1 MQINPIK
8 VSFKSNIE
16 AARQPQSSEVAT
28 DPIQKNV
35 ELSNVTPTYNVKK
48 PLKYSSL
55 GVEELPCNTKA
66 HMFKLE
72 NGQRVVIVPKK
83 GPTVVKTYVNV
94 GSMNEPDRVRG
105 ISHFIEH
112 NLFNGSEG
120 LEAGEFFSK
129 VNKMGA
135 NTNAST
141 GFAATDYYIASNLL
155 KKNDLETEIK
165 IHASMIETPKFALN
179 MLEKEKGPVT
189 SEINMILDDPENV
202 ATNNT
207 LKLLYNIK
215 STSRDIIGGTTDNI
229 NRLTREDVVDY
240 YQRNYYPANMTT
252 VITGEVEPEQAM
264 GLISKYF
271 GANKNTN
278 PKPRHYE
285 KLEPIQ
291 KSVRNDYIS
300 DKTNASIVSIGFNGP
315 KNNNTKDK
323 ILLDAF
329 QFFLVG
335 SSVARL
341 NKSLEKI
348 QTNALVSSDRI
359 STRPDDNMVILF
371 QTQTSEPNAEHAIK
385 TVFNEIANLEKNPP
399 TEQEINIVKKKLKL
413 NLAQVFES
421 SGIINTVVGTSMLDN
436 DLKSV
441 TEFEKV
447 IDNLNSKDMV
457 DFAKKYF
464 NTKKAAI
471 TVIHPDS
478 ADLKSINQNYQRVHH
493 VSFQGNVGEINH
505 KEALDVDNL
514 KNYVTTNNLSIVTN
528 DIDKNL
534 ATFDLSL
541 SADAPANVKPGV
553 SQILS
558 VMLNKGSKFEDE
570 KKFFTNLENH
580 GIQTSFDASER
591 ELYVNSMFLPQD
603 GADAVKA
610 AKEVLLNPR
619 FTEDELNSAKNL
631 LKENIQSIPA
641 NAREGLLKGMFPGQF
656 YGTTSDEINKSIDT
670 ITMDDVKGLYYYIL
684 KNSQGQVA
692 ISAPF
697 KSNPEVKVNMFKEL
711 CADIPSLKPTRP
723 TIFNSFIPVM
733 DKKVMVQEHTK
744 SQAEVQMGYKF
755 KTNKNLKDG
764 VTFELMNTILG
775 GTPSSRLFQDLRET
789 RKLAYQVNSKLN
801 YFDNSGVV
809 SLNIKTTTD
818 DPSAKTYDNLQKSLD
833 GFNEHV
839 QKMMNENVTEE
850 ELENAKLTLKNKIL
864 DGSELT
870 SDKNI
875 GILSGEKSFYGVSA
889 DNLALDLID
898 KVTADD
904 IKAAANYVFNSN
916 PTISVVATKDTIDN
930 NKQYL
935 QKLGNFVEI

>member
-8 VSFKSNIE
+8 ISFKSNIE
-16 AARQPQSSEVAT
+16 VAKQPQQPEVAT
-28 DPIQKNV
+28 NPIQNTQ

-55 GVEELPCNTKA
+55 GVEELPSNTKA
-66 HMFKLE
+66 HMYKLE
-72 NGQRVVIVPKK
+72 NGQRVVVIPKK

-129 VNKMGA
+129 VNKLGA

-141 GFAATDYYIASNLL
+141 GFAATDYYIESNLL
-155 KKNDLETEIK
+155 KKNDLETEVK
-165 IHASMIETPKFALN
+165 IHASMLETPKFAQE

-215 STSRDIIGGTTDNI
+215 STSKDIIGGTTENI
-229 NRLTREDVVDY
+229 NRLTKEDVVDY
-240 YQRNYYPANMTT
+240 YQRNYYPANMIT
-252 VITGEVEPEQAM
+252 VITGEVEPDNAI
-264 GLISKYF
+264 GLVSKYF
-271 GANKNTN
+271 GSKNTN
-278 PKPRHYE
+278 PKPRKFE
-285 KLEPIQ
+285 NLEPLQ
-291 KSVRNDYIS
+291 KSARKDYIS
-300 DKTNASIVSIGFNGP
+300 DKTNASIVSMGFNGP

-359 STRPDDNMVILF
+359 SPKADDNMVILF
-371 QTQTSEPNAEHAIK
+371 QTQTSEPNTEHAIK

-421 SGIINTVVGTSMLDN
+421 SSIINTVVGTSMLDN

-464 NTKKAAI
+464 DLNKVAI

-478 ADLKSINQNYQRVHH
+478 ADMKSINQNYQRVHH
-493 VSFQGNVGEINH
+493 VSFQGNIDETNH
-505 KEALDVDNL
+505 KEALDIN
-514 KNYVTTNNLSIVTN
+514 KIKKYSATNNLSIVTN
-528 DIDKNL
+528 EIDKDL

-553 SQILS
+553 SEILS
-558 VMLNKGSKFEDE
+558 IMLNKGSQFKDE
-570 KKFFTNLENH
+570 KKFFTNLENQ

-591 ELYVNSMFLPQD
+591 EIYINSMFLPSD
-603 GADAVKA
+603 GVSAIKS

-619 FTEDELNSAKNL
+619 FNEKELESAKIL
-631 LKENIQSIPA
+631 LKENIQNLPA
-641 NAREGLLKGMFPGQF
+641 SSREGLLKEMFKGQI
-656 YGTTSDEINKSIDT
+656 YGTTTEDIDKNLDSINLN
-670 ITMDDVKGLYYYIL
+670 DVKGLYNYIM
-684 KNSQGQVA
+684 KNAQGQVA

-697 KSNPEVKVNMFKEL
+697 KKNPDLKNDMFKEL
-711 CADIPSLKPTRP
+711 CTDIPTLKPSKA
-723 TIFNSFIPVM
+723 TIFNGYTPVM
-733 DKKVMVQEHTK
+733 DKKVVIQEHTK

-764 VTFELMNTILG
+764 ITFELMNTIIG
-775 GTPSSRLFQDLRET
+775 GTPSSRLFQDLREQK
-789 RKLAYQVNSKLN
+789 KLAYQVNSKLN
-801 YFDNSGVV
+801 YFDNSGVI
-809 SLNIKTTTD
+809 SLFIKTTTD

-833 GFNEHV
+833 GFKEHV
-839 QKMMNENVTEE
+839 QKMMNEKVTDE
-850 ELENAKLTLKNKIL
+850 ELENAKSTLKNKIL
-864 DGSELT
+864 NGSELT
-870 SDKNI
+870 ADKNI
-875 GILSGEKSFYGVSA
+875 GILAGEKSFYGVSV
-889 DNLALDLID
+889 DNQALEMID
-898 KVTADD
+898 KITADD
-904 IKAAANYVFNSN
+904 IKAAASYVFNSN
-916 PTISVVATKDTIDN
+916 PIVSVVATKNTFEN
-930 NKQYL
+930 NKEYL
-935 QKLGNFVEI
+935 KKLGTIVKA